1 MKFEIG
7 DRVRLKENFNNLKA
21 TQLLEIKKLKEDKN
35 EYVVFDIQNYGT
47 HTVKENQLEEE
58 LA

>member
-21 TQLLEIKKLKEDKN
+21 TQLLEIKKLKEEKN
-35 EYVVFDIQNYGT
+35 EYVVFDIQNYAT
-47 HTVKENQLEEE
+47 HTVKENQLEDE